1 MYEDCVGLVLALAI
15 TASLISNPRNQY
27 TVNGTTSARRAEVVW
42 RGHITA
48 LTADLVTGGYTG
60 LFREL
65 GGSTHVKL
73 APQTPRLG

>member
-1 MYEDCVGLVLALAI
+1 MKTAVGLILALAI
-15 TASLISNPRNQY
+15 TTLLISNPPNQS
-27 TVNGTTSARRAEVVW
+27 TVNGTTSARRAEVAW
-42 RGHITA
+42 RDLITA

-65 GGSTHVKL
+65 GGGTHVKL